1 MDATPKLCCKHIIV
15 KQKGSMLSQE
25 SDGGCHALEP
35 KDQILIRNLKMPRNL
50 HLRLNI
56 KSMHINTSEENFMNL
71 A

>member
-1 MDATPKLCCKHIIV
+1 
-15 KQKGSMLSQE
+15 MLSQE

-35 KDQILIRNLKMPRNL
+35 KDQILIRNLKLPRNL